1 MALLKNRLTE
11 HRPWGSFDQ
20 FALNEFSTVKVIAV
34 EPNQRLSLQTHSKR
48 AEFWYILKGQGEV
61 TVGGTVHPAKAG
73 DEFEIPVGAAHRAA
87 SGDEGLTFLEVSL
100 GEFDEHDEVRLED
113 SYGRTSPTSQ

>member
-1 MALLKNRLTE
+1 MPLLAHRDHE
-11 HRPWGSFDQ
+11 DRPWGSFDQ
-20 FALNEFSTVKVIAV
+20 FTLNESSTVKVISV

-48 AEFWYILKGQGEV
+48 DEFWYILSGQGEV
-61 TVGGTVHPAKAG
+61 TVGDTVRPAKAG
-73 DEFEIPVGAAHRAA
+73 DEFEIPVGTAHRA
-87 SGDEGLTFLEVSL
+87 SGGTEGLTFLEVSL